1 MARGSR
7 KAALVVRLTYWR
19 SAASAER
26 SEVLVRCKPK
36 LARPSEDDIDPGKN
50 GRESRARNFSN
61 TPLKNLSVERDDL
74 GNVGNG
80 RLCEACLA
88 RREENVS
95 GGLGPLDLRSEGHTD
110 HGCKRAS
117 VQSVALNDQNRSAKT
132 RPRANGLT
140 EVRPP
145 NFPLSDHHSEL
156 SRTLRAAR

>member
-1 MARGSR
+1 M
-7 KAALVVRLTYWR
+7 
-19 SAASAER
+19 E
-26 SEVLVRCKPK
+26 
-36 LARPSEDDIDPGKN
+36 
-50 GRESRARNFSN
+50 
-61 TPLKNLSVERDDL
+61 NLSVERDDL

-80 RLCEACLA
+80 RLCEACIA

-95 GGLGPLDLRSEGHTD
+95 RGLGPLDLRSERHTD

-117 VQSVALNDQNRSAKT
+117 VQSVALNDQNRSPKT

-145 NFPLSDHHSEL
+145 NFPLSDHYSEL